1 MNQARIN
8 LGKITTI
15 NTYETNFNGITDY
28 DLSLNYNSIYKKIK
42 GTILKKGFPFD
53 DDVYIQAIT
62 EWFMYV
68 PKDNFKNLNLL
79 IVIYINRKKNEDG
92 VSKSYRKN
100 KFNKDNIIYTG
111 NLFDLSNKIEFE
123 NNAIY

>member
-1 MNQARIN
+1 MNQTRIN
-8 LGKITTI
+8 LGKIDNI